1 MLRRYLRLIGLG
13 WIPSSRSRAVLQRCG
28 TAVLRKHLRLVRL
41 GWIPIRLQLGD
52 AVRRKLNLESSIT
65 AKRRNSRMRAEFVVR
80 LQMSLRLGVRAVTP
94 LIATLLSNFF
104 CSEHPIHCARPT

>member
-1 MLRRYLRLIGLG
+1 MPR
-13 WIPSSRSRAVLQRCG
+13 SSRSAEEKSRRAAEDRGRRAAEAPLSRQ
-28 TAVLRKHLRLVRL
+28 VRL
-41 GWIPIRLQLGD
+41 D
-52 AVRRKLNLESSIT
+52 SDKASTRRRRQTQTLESSIT